1 MSRGI
6 GNRLKSLRLKNNLSQ
21 TEMGNK
27 VGTSFNTIQ
36 RLEKGETGI
45 SYNVLANI
53 SKEFEL
59 SLDYIIFGG
68 DSDYSQ
74 VEMVKSI
81 AFKLNHSKQLDDEER
96 QLIDKLFF
104 YRMENIHNKRLLSD
118 LSQELSNLSEG
129 QLVNIIKLFNQL
141 SKLDKNELSALLRLF
156 S

>member
-6 GNRLKSLRLKNNLSQ
+6 GNRIKSLRLKHNLSQ

-45 SYNVLANI
+45 SFNVLANI

-59 SLDYIIFGG
+59 SLDYVVFGG
-68 DSDYSQ
+68 DADYSQ
-74 VEMVKSI
+74 MKMIKSI
-81 AFKLNHSKQLDDEER
+81 AYKLNHNKSLDDEEK

-104 YRMENIHNKRLLSD
+104 YRMEQISNKRLLAD
-118 LSQELSNLSEG
+118 LSQELNSLSEG
-129 QLVNIIKLFNQL
+129 KLSSILKLLTQL
-141 SKLDKNELSALLRLF
+141 SKLESKELSALLKLF